1 MKILYFLPTVLV
13 LLLYFS
19 RICFTERTV
28 VRVIDGDTVELDSG
42 EKLRLIG
49 IDAPEPGEPFF
60 QEAKLALKD
69 MVEGK
74 KVFVEVDEFFMKDKY
89 GRYVGYILLEGKI
102 INCELVR
109 KGLAKVVM
117 ENSLKYDCFKES
129 EKIAKS
135 EHLGV
140 WSSSK

>member
-1 MKILYFLPTVLV
+1 M
-13 LLLYFS
+13 
-19 RICFTERTV
+19 

-74 KVFVEVDEFFMKDKY
+74 KVFVETDEFFMKDKY